1 LVFLFCSFEER
12 FYTHMKKTPQKI
24 LESARVLFNTKGVNN
39 VRLQDIAKHTDI
51 SPGNLSYHYS
61 TKKDLMSAVLVMLQE
76 ATKDMR
82 ATNMHSLE
90 SEDYLGVVKNYLRF
104 QIGHRFF
111 YRDILDIINLVPE
124 GKQVYEQLMNQV
136 ISFTKNGIYLAVG
149 KGLMKPEPHDE
160 SFHFFAK
167 NIWGI
172 LNSWL
177 IEREVL
183 GTKKVGMDEI
193 MLAIWEYHYPYL
205 TEKGMTLY
213 ENIKKQIPKLVKM
226 EMAND

>member
-1 LVFLFCSFEER
+1 
-12 FYTHMKKTPQKI
+12 MKKTPQKI
-24 LESARVLFNTKGVNN
+24 LDSARVLFNTKGVNN
-39 VRLQDIAKHTDI
+39 VRLQDIAKQTGI

-61 TKKDLMSAVLVMLQE
+61 TKKDLISAVLVMLQE

-90 SEDYLGVVKNYLRF
+90 TEDYLGVVKNYLRF

-124 GKQVYEQLMNQV
+124 GKEVYEQLMNQV
-136 ISFTKNGIYLAVG
+136 ISFSKNGLYLAVG
-149 KGLMKPEPHDE
+149 KGLLKPEPEDD

-167 NIWGI
+167 NVWAI

-183 GTKKVGMDEI
+183 GKEKVGMDEI

-205 TEKGMTLY
+205 TEKGRVLY
-213 ENIKKQIPKLVKM
+213 QKVKKQIPKLVKV
-226 EMAND
+226 EMAID

>member
-1 LVFLFCSFEER
+1 
-12 FYTHMKKTPQKI
+12 MKKTPKKI
-24 LESARVLFNTKGVNN
+24 LESARTLFNTKGVSN
-39 VRLQDIAKHTDI
+39 VRLQDIAKETGI

-76 ATKDMR
+76 ATKNMR

-90 SEDYLGVVKNYLRF
+90 SEDYLGVIKNYLRF

-111 YRDILDIINLVPE
+111 YRDILDITNLVPDAKE
-124 GKQVYEQLMNQV
+124 VYENLMNQV
-136 ISFTKNGIYLAVG
+136 ISFSKNGMYLAVG
-149 KGLMKPEPHDE
+149 KGLLKSEPHDG
-160 SFHFFAK
+160 SYHFFAK
-167 NIWGI
+167 NVWGI

-183 GTKKVGMDEI
+183 GKEKVSMDQI

-205 TEKGMTLY
+205 TEKGVVLY
-213 ENIKKQIPKLVKM
+213 HHLKKQIPQLVKE
-226 EMAND
+226 EMLVAG

>member
-1 LVFLFCSFEER
+1 
-12 FYTHMKKTPQKI
+12 MKKTPKKI
-24 LESARVLFNTKGVNN
+24 LENARTLFNTKGVGN
-39 VRLQDIAKHTDI
+39 VRLQDIAKNSGI

-61 TKKDLMSAVLVMLQE
+61 TKKDLMSAVLMMLQE
-76 ATKDMR
+76 ATKEMR

-90 SEDYLGVVKNYLRF
+90 SEDYLGVIKNYMRF

-111 YRDILDIINLVPE
+111 YRDILDITNLVPE
-124 GKQVYEQLMNQV
+124 AKDVYEQLMNQV
-136 ISFTKNGIYLAVG
+136 ISFSKNGMYLAVG
-149 KGLMKPEPHDE
+149 KGLLKPEPHDD
-160 SFHFFAK
+160 SFHFFSK
-167 NIWGI
+167 NVWGI

-205 TEKGMTLY
+205 TEKGVDLY
-213 ENIKKQIPKLVKM
+213 HNVKKRIPELVKE
-226 EMAND
+226 EMLVAG

>member
-1 LVFLFCSFEER
+1 
-12 FYTHMKKTPQKI
+12 MKKTPLKI

-39 VRLQDIAKHTDI
+39 VRLQDIAKQTGI

-61 TKKDLMSAVLVMLQE
+61 TKKDLISAVLVMLQE

-90 SEDYLGVVKNYLRF
+90 TEDYLGVVKNYLRF

-124 GKQVYEQLMNQV
+124 GKEVYEQLMNQV
-136 ISFTKNGIYLAVG
+136 ISFSKNGLYLAVG
-149 KGLMKPEPHDE
+149 KGLLKPEPEDD

-167 NIWGI
+167 NVWAI

-183 GTKKVGMDEI
+183 GKEKVGMDEI

-205 TEKGMTLY
+205 TEKGRILY
-213 ENIKKQIPKLVKM
+213 QKVKKQIPKMVKV
-226 EMAND
+226 EMAID

>member
-1 LVFLFCSFEER
+1 
-12 FYTHMKKTPQKI
+12 MKKTPRRI

-39 VRLQDIAKHTDI
+39 VRLQDIAKHTGI

-76 ATKDMR
+76 STKDMR
-82 ATNMHSLE
+82 ASNMHSLE
-90 SEDYLGVVKNYLRF
+90 TEDYLGVVKNYLRF

-124 GKQVYEQLMNQV
+124 GKEVYEQLMNQV
-136 ISFTKNGIYLAVG
+136 ISFTKNGVYLGVG
-149 KGLMKPEPHDE
+149 KGLMKPESHDE

-167 NIWGI
+167 NVWGI

-205 TEKGMTLY
+205 TDKGMIMY

-226 EMAND
+226 EMAIDN